1 MKLVPLEDRIIVE
14 PMTEEEKTKGGIYL
28 PDTVDREKPEQGKV
42 ISVGPGKML
51 ESGKRSPM
59 DVHIGDKIVF
69 SKYGP
74 DEIKLE
80 GKKYLIIR
88 HSDIL
93 AIIK

>member
-1 MKLVPLEDRIIVE
+1 MKLIPLEDRIIVE

-28 PDTVDREKPEQGKV
+28 PETVDKEKPEQGKV
-42 ISVGPGKML
+42 ISVGPGKIL

-59 DVHIGDKIVF
+59 DVKVGDKIVF

-74 DEIKLE
+74 DEVKLDGE
-80 GKKYLIIR
+80 KYLIIR
-88 HSDIL
+88 HSDVL